1 LINLWNRQL
10 LFQNWRAPDFL
21 REAVAGFG
29 GICITGVNPKEEFI
43 LPNDAVVPVVGAD
56 TALAPIGAE
65 KFVLGVAVVI
75 LGKVGVVRLGKL
87 GVVRLGK
94 LGVVRL
100 GKLGVVRL
108 GKLGVVKPG
117 KAGELL
123 KVRLLDSGVVG
134 VEAIECAAWVAGAFV
149 IIIILYNTCSWDWLW
164 MLWYNCFKIR
174 SNYNCL
180 YLNMAQLVF

>member
-1 LINLWNRQL
+1 
-10 LFQNWRAPDFL
+10 
-21 REAVAGFG
+21 VAGFG

-108 GKLGVVKPG
+108 GKLGVVRLGKLGVVKPG

-134 VEAIECAAWVAGAFV
+134 VEAIECAA
-149 IIIILYNTCSWDWLW
+149 
-164 MLWYNCFKIR
+164 
-174 SNYNCL
+174 
-180 YLNMAQLVF
+180 